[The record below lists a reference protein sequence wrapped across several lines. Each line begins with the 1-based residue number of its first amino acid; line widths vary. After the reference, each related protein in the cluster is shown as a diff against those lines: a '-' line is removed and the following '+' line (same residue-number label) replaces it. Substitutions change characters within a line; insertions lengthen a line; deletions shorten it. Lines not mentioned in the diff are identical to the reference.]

1 MRFNRFRSPGLSTC
15 HRIYPAASMAIMIST
30 SSATL
35 MNVED
40 SSELLGSDNSAIRY
54 QVGNPHFEGQTV
66 VVIRGDAIVS
76 VDFIQETEKRSYRA
90 LLDPGRFEQIA
101 ASIVDPRKIPS
112 SGHNPVPDEAEI
124 QIQMV
129 LSDRVWTFTFRDRD
143 RWSQPDLQKDIEL
156 FEGVARDVS
165 NGAVQF

>member
-1 MRFNRFRSPGLSTC
+1 MRFNGFRSLRLSAC
-15 HRIYPAASMAIMIST
+15 HRIYPAASMAVMIST

-35 MNVED
+35 MNVDD

-66 VVIRGDAIVS
+66 VVIRGDGTVS
-76 VDFIQETEKRSYRA
+76 VDFIQETEKKSYRA
-90 LLDPGRFEQIA
+90 QLEPGRFEQIVA
-101 ASIVDPRKIPS
+101 TIIDPRKIPS
-112 SGHNPVPDEAEI
+112 SGHNRVPDEAEI

-129 LSDRVWTFTFRDRD
+129 LSDKIWTLTFRDRD

-156 FEGVARDVS
+156 FEGVAREVL